1 MTVKKLDI
9 FFFMKSDYNDEL
21 IQLNIHIALHL
32 YLQIMSLLEQIR
44 KGIYNLP
51 FKTSIFTL
59 KLSVGKKVHCYV
71 TKESS
76 DS

>member
-1 MTVKKLDI
+1 MAELGNTISCNIVVRREFFMTVKKLDI

-44 KGIYNLP
+44 KGI
-51 FKTSIFTL
+51 
-59 KLSVGKKVHCYV
+59 
-71 TKESS
+71 
-76 DS
+76 